1 MAAASRGSVPR
12 SYYHSVIP
20 AKAGIPLLFGIPKV
34 SGTPAFAGVT
44 GVDGVRSVLVGPVP
58 LWLRLLASA
67 ISHLADAEW
76 GGYLV
81 PIVP

>member
-1 MAAASRGSVPR
+1 VAAASRGSVPR

-44 GVDGVRSVLVGPVP
+44 RVDGVRSDLAVGVP
-58 LWLRLLASA
+58 LGSRMLAS
-67 ISHLADAEW
+67 SMSPF
-76 GGYLV
+76 G
-81 PIVP
+81 